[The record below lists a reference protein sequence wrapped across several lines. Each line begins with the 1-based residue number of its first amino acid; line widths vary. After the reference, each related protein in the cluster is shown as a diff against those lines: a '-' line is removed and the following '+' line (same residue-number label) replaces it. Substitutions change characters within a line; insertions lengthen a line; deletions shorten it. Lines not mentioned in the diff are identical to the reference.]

1 MSFVCII
8 AGYLLGSIPMSLII
22 GQKLFH
28 TDIREHGSH
37 NLGGTNAARVLGLR
51 VGVAVIILDA
61 LKAFLSVYIGSKVSP
76 TIGTLAGFAA
86 CIGHCYPLFANFR
99 GGKAVACTF
108 GYFLGLGA
116 FVTGSYL
123 MFILAISV
131 FAGVLYKFRMVSFAS
146 LVSLAIGSAASIYQP
161 SYLVMFCTTVAY
173 LLVVYR
179 HRENIERIRNNTE
192 SKISF
197 GGIKKS

>member
-1 MSFVCII
+1 MQYLSIVC
-8 AGYLLGSIPMSLII
+8 GYLLGSIPTSLIL
-22 GQKLFH
+22 GKLFFQ
-28 TDIREHGSH
+28 TDIRKHGSH
-37 NLGGTNAARVLGLR
+37 NLGGTNAARVLGFRIGTL
-51 VGVAVIILDA
+51 VIILDA
-61 LKAFLSVYIGSKVSP
+61 LKALVSVYIGSRFSP
-76 TIGTLAGFAA
+76 VFGTLAGLAA
-86 CIGHCYPLFANFR
+86 CVGHCYPIFANFR

-116 FVTGSYL
+116 YITDSYL

-146 LVSLAIGSAASIYQP
+146 LISLAVGSAASIYQGNT
-161 SYLVMFCTTVAY
+161 LVMFCASAAY
-173 LLVVYR
+173 ILVVYR

-197 GGIKKS
+197 GSKK

>member
-1 MSFVCII
+1 MQYLSIVC
-8 AGYLLGSIPMSLII
+8 GYLLGSIPTSLIL
-22 GQKLFH
+22 GKLFFQ

-37 NLGGTNAARVLGLR
+37 NLGGTNAARVLGFRIGAL
-51 VGVAVIILDA
+51 VIILDA
-61 LKAFLSVYIGSKVSP
+61 LKALASVYIGSRFSP
-76 TIGTLAGFAA
+76 VFGTLAGLAA
-86 CIGHCYPLFANFR
+86 CVGHCYPIFANFR

-116 FVTGSYL
+116 YITDSYL

-146 LVSLAIGSAASIYQP
+146 LISLAVGSAASIYQGNT
-161 SYLVMFCTTVAY
+161 LVMFCASAAY
-173 LLVVYR
+173 ILVVYR

-197 GGIKKS
+197 GSKK

>member
-1 MSFVCII
+1 MQSLSIVC
-8 AGYLLGSIPMSLII
+8 GYLLGSIPTSLIL
-22 GQKLFH
+22 GKLFFQ

-37 NLGGTNAARVLGLR
+37 NLGGTNAARVLGFRIGAL
-51 VGVAVIILDA
+51 VIILDA
-61 LKAFLSVYIGSKVSP
+61 LKALASVYIGSRFSP
-76 TIGTLAGFAA
+76 VFGTLAGLAA
-86 CIGHCYPLFANFR
+86 CVGHCYPIFANFR

-116 FVTGSYL
+116 YITDSYL
-123 MFILAISV
+123 MFILSISV

-146 LVSLAIGSAASIYQP
+146 LISLAVGSAASIYQGNT
-161 SYLVMFCTTVAY
+161 LVMFCASAAY
-173 LLVVYR
+173 ILVVYR

-197 GGIKKS
+197 GSKK

>member
-1 MSFVCII
+1 MQYLSIVC
-8 AGYLLGSIPMSLII
+8 GYLLGSIPTSLVL
-22 GQKLFH
+22 GKLFFK

-37 NLGGTNAARVLGLR
+37 NLGGTNAARVLGFRIGAL
-51 VGVAVIILDA
+51 VIILDA
-61 LKAFLSVYIGSKVSP
+61 LKALASVYIGSRFSP
-76 TIGTLAGFAA
+76 VFGTLAGLAA
-86 CIGHCYPLFANFR
+86 CVGHCYPIFANFR

-116 FVTGSYL
+116 YITDSYL

-146 LVSLAIGSAASIYQP
+146 LISLAVGSAASIYQGNT
-161 SYLVMFCTTVAY
+161 LVMFCASAAY
-173 LLVVYR
+173 ILVVYR

-197 GGIKKS
+197 GSKK

>member
-1 MSFVCII
+1 MQYLSIVC
-8 AGYLLGSIPMSLII
+8 GYLLGSIPTSLIL
-22 GQKLFH
+22 GKLFFQ

-37 NLGGTNAARVLGLR
+37 NLGGTNAARVLGFRIGAL
-51 VGVAVIILDA
+51 VIILDA
-61 LKAFLSVYIGSKVSP
+61 LKALASVYIGSRFSP
-76 TIGTLAGFAA
+76 VFGTLAGLAA
-86 CIGHCYPLFANFR
+86 CVGHCYPIFANFR

-116 FVTGSYL
+116 YITDSYL

-131 FAGVLYKFRMVSFAS
+131 FA
-146 LVSLAIGSAASIYQP
+146 AASIYQGNT
-161 SYLVMFCTTVAY
+161 LVMFCASAAY
-173 LLVVYR
+173 ILVVYR

-197 GGIKKS
+197 GSKK